1 MWNKTL
7 SQLSEVSPEK
17 SIQTKS
23 TFPEYLKPYHI
34 YIFQDKNVKLAV
46 DILLNPQN
54 FWVGN
59 FDEKIAY
66 LIPLKYIFLNN
77 IGMTVSTDST
87 SSLDISSASELSSK
101 HWTSSKQNSN
111 L

>member
-1 MWNKTL
+1 MSNFRLGKPCECETILYHL
-7 SQLSEVSPEK
+7 SQVSPEK

-46 DILLNPQN
+46 DLLLNPQN

-66 LIPLKYIFLNN
+66 LISLKSIFLNN
-77 IGMTVSTDST
+77 IGMTVSTDSF
-87 SSLDISSASELSSK
+87 LDISSASELSSK
-101 HWTSSKQNSN
+101 H
-111 L
+111 